1 MQKPP
6 AHTPSEPA
14 SMNQSPILRISGVRK
29 RYSPDTLALDG
40 VDLDVAQGEIVCLL
54 GPSGCGKTTL
64 LRVVAGLETPDDG
77 SVRFKQRDLSAV
89 PVHQRRFGFMFQD
102 FALFPH
108 KSVAENVAFGLYME
122 KLPAAKIETRVAEM
136 LRLVGLHAYADRS
149 VFELSGGERQRVALA
164 RSLAPAPQLL
174 MLDEPLGSL
183 DRTLRE
189 ELMMELR
196 AILKRVG
203 VTALYVTHDQEEAYA
218 VGDRIAIMLAG
229 EIVQIGAPQAVY
241 RQPANRSIARFLGF
255 SNILPAQR
263 HPQQPGLLHTAIGD
277 ISHEPIAGAQSLD
290 RLLLL
295 IRPES
300 ARIDASQPPDANQPY
315 LRDHREANH
324 ACLSLTGYLSGR
336 SFRGSQY
343 RIALRVPAP
352 QNDLILTFDLPAYQS
367 SGDPGALHPVELP
380 ETDEILRL
388 TIYPDLITVLTDED
402 LTNEKTPDHKAQ
414 RWAR

>member
-1 MQKPP
+1 
-6 AHTPSEPA
+6 
-14 SMNQSPILRISGVRK
+14 MNRPPILRIAGISK
-29 RYSPDTLALDG
+29 RYSPNTLALAG
-40 VDLDVAQGEIVCLL
+40 VDLDVAQGELVCLL

-64 LRVVAGLETPDDG
+64 LRVVAGLEAPDHG
-77 SVRFKQRDLSAV
+77 SVWFDQKNLSAV
-89 PVHQRRFGFMFQD
+89 PVHLRHFGFMFQD

-108 KSVAENVAFGLYME
+108 KSVAENVAFGLRME
-122 KLPAAKIETRVAEM
+122 NLPAAQIKTRVAEM
-136 LRLVGLHAYADRS
+136 LRLVGLHAYAQRS

-218 VGDRIAIMLAG
+218 IGDRIAIMLAG

-241 RQPANRSIARFLGF
+241 RQPANRNIARFLGF
-255 SNILPAQR
+255 SNILPASH
-263 HPQQPGLLHTAIGD
+263 HPHQPGQLHTAIGD
-277 ISHEPIAGAQSLD
+277 ISHEQIAGAESLD

-300 ARIDASQPPDANQPY
+300 ARLDASRPPDARHPY
-315 LRDHREANH
+315 LRDYRAADHP
-324 ACLSLTGYLSGR
+324 CLSLTGFVAGC
-336 SFRGSQY
+336 SFRGSDY
-343 RIALRVPAP
+343 RIAIRVPAP
-352 QNDLILTFDLPAYQS
+352 QADVILTFDLPAYQS

-380 ETDEILRL
+380 ATGEPLRL
-388 TIYPDLITVLTDED
+388 TLYPDLITVLADE
-402 LTNEKTPDHKAQ
+402 TAPDGETSL
-414 RWAR
+414 

>member
-1 MQKPP
+1 
-6 AHTPSEPA
+6 
-14 SMNQSPILRISGVRK
+14 MNQSPILRLSGIRK
-29 RYSPDTLALDG
+29 RYGPNTLALAG
-40 VDLDVAQGEIVCLL
+40 VDLDVAPGEIVCLL

-64 LRVVAGLETPDDG
+64 LRVVAGLETPDAG
-77 SVRFKQRDLSAV
+77 AVWFNRQDLSVV

-108 KSVAENVAFGLYME
+108 KSVAENVAFGLRME
-122 KLPAAKIETRVAEM
+122 RLPAAKIKTRVEEM
-136 LRLVGLHAYADRS
+136 LRLVGLQAYAERS

-218 VGDRIAIMLAG
+218 VGDRIVIMLAG
-229 EIVQIGAPQAVY
+229 DIVQIGAPQAVY
-241 RQPANRSIARFLGF
+241 RQPADRSIARFLGF

-263 HPQQPGLLHTAIGD
+263 HPQQPDLLHTAIGD
-277 ISHEPIAGAQSLD
+277 ISSEQIAGAESLD

-300 ARIDASQPPDANQPY
+300 ARIDSSQPADARQPY
-315 LRDHREANH
+315 LRDHRQASH
-324 ACLSLTGYLSGR
+324 ACLGLTGYLSGR

-352 QNDLILTFDLPAYQS
+352 QDDLILTFDLPAYQS

-380 ETDEILRL
+380 ADGELLRL
-388 TIYPDLITVLTDED
+388 TIYPNLITVMEDEA
-402 LTNEKTPDHKAQ
+402 EPDHATQ
-414 RWAR
+414 RSAG